1 MPIRVTNQMMSHRM
15 MQNLW
20 ASMRRLDRWNQ
31 QLSTGR
37 RISMPSDDPSGT
49 EAAMRLRT
57 SIQAAEQYV
66 RNVDDAIS
74 WLESTDSALHHATQ
88 LLQRARELI
97 VQGAN
102 GTLPDE
108 SREAIAQE
116 IEQLLDDLVNVANTK
131 HGQRH
136 LFAGQK
142 TLTRPFEIVRS
153 LPGNPN
159 SPITSVEYRG
169 TSYDPV
175 NHPGLDVEIDA
186 GITLRYNLHGD
197 DVFQPAFN
205 ALTDALQHLRSGDT
219 DGLSSTDLAKMDEA
233 IDNLLR
239 WRSEAGARTNR
250 LELVRDRLQHNQV
263 DLEKLA
269 TEIEGVDIAEV
280 IMKLKM
286 EENVYRAALSAG
298 ARILQ
303 PSLAD
308 FLR

>member
-153 LPGNPN
+153 D
-159 SPITSVEYRG
+159 SDDHDWPIPSVEYHG
-169 TSYDPV
+169 SDD
-175 NHPGLDVEIDA
+175 PGLDVEIDA

-197 DVFQPAFN
+197 DVFQPAFD

-219 DGLSSTDLAKMDEA
+219 DELSSTDLAKMDEA